1 MNHLNLILLAAG
13 DNKCWDKPCSLWSID
28 NGRNIIDWQLH
39 VIETA
44 LPNSEVNVAVGYNY
58 QKLITD
64 YPDLIFRHVFNWEN
78 SSALHSFLSVVQD
91 YSSQTLVMYG
101 DTVFY
106 SETLAEFTSIK
117 GDVTVAID
125 SLWRQRFSNRS
136 QEDIEFA
143 ETLNIEPHGEV
154 EYTGLVKFSPR
165 AMEWISQHRDVY
177 QSKSGFVDLLKDL
190 KEEGFEI
197 VTYDVAGNWAEMNDQ
212 NDLVHFILGSKA
224 ETLSRIQPK
233 LKKSRVCDQITHTS
247 SDWIKNPK
255 RAIKEVQSKFAGQR
269 LIIRSSSNEEDGWDT
284 ANAGVFES
292 VLNVDCNDAEAVR
305 NAIDNVFS
313 SYGKCLSHA
322 QVLIQP
328 FITDVTMS
336 GVIFTCDLDTG
347 APYYTIN
354 YDDVSGQTD
363 SITSGQTSDLR
374 TIIVF
379 RHETNSILSIDPRL
393 GKVIDAAQELEQ
405 LLGYNKLDIEF
416 AIDNTGHCYTF
427 QIRPITVGHIH
438 YELDEKTFNLHL
450 QNAKQQFKFW
460 QKKPPHILGKY
471 TVFSGMTDWNP
482 AEIIGPRPNALAVN
496 LYSHLITEE
505 TWAKQRSEFG
515 YRDITPAPLVYNFCA
530 QPYVDCRA
538 SINSF
543 IPADLTDDC
552 ALRLVDVYLD
562 ILMENP
568 HLHDKLELD
577 VVFTIWAP
585 TFREDAKQRFK
596 DRNVSE
602 LDIIE
607 LERALKEITVNA
619 LTLLDES
626 TSSTNVLKARFEL
639 LTKADLRPVDK
650 IYQLI
655 QDCKQFGTLA
665 FSHSARA
672 GFVAVTLL
680 KSFVKVG
687 CLTQDRMLEFQTSV
701 STVASDFQ
709 SALADNNA
717 TTDDLTR
724 QFGHLRPGTYDVN
737 QLAYWENPAFYFVR
751 SKQPHFTKDESE
763 HSFSFTQQERQG
775 FQEFLEQLPVELELD
790 DFIEYMGKAIQARER
805 TKFDFTRNLSM
816 ALDLIINYGVK
827 TLELTREDVGFLTF
841 DDIRAMRTGQL
852 NERLLPEFVKLRKAA
867 FAEQQLAKLPCFI
880 SREED
885 FFGFDQEKSQV
896 NFITRLTIV
905 ADFVF
910 LKSDQAKTIS
920 GKIIAIPS
928 ADPGFDWIFSHD
940 IAGLITKYGGANS
953 HMAIRC
959 AELGIPAAIGI
970 GDKLYEGL
978 HEGRLMLDCQKG
990 RFEYV

>member
-1 MNHLNLILLAAG
+1 
-13 DNKCWDKPCSLWSID
+13 
-28 NGRNIIDWQLH
+28 
-39 VIETA
+39 
-44 LPNSEVNVAVGYNY
+44 
-58 QKLITD
+58 
-64 YPDLIFRHVFNWEN
+64 
-78 SSALHSFLSVVQD
+78 
-91 YSSQTLVMYG
+91 
-101 DTVFY
+101 
-106 SETLAEFTSIK
+106 
-117 GDVTVAID
+117 
-125 SLWRQRFSNRS
+125 
-136 QEDIEFA
+136 
-143 ETLNIEPHGEV
+143 
-154 EYTGLVKFSPR
+154 
-165 AMEWISQHRDVY
+165 
-177 QSKSGFVDLLKDL
+177 
-190 KEEGFEI
+190 
-197 VTYDVAGNWAEMNDQ
+197 
-212 NDLVHFILGSKA
+212 
-224 ETLSRIQPK
+224 
-233 LKKSRVCDQITHTS
+233 
-247 SDWIKNPK
+247 
-255 RAIKEVQSKFAGQR
+255 
-269 LIIRSSSNEEDGWDT
+269 
-284 ANAGVFES
+284 
-292 VLNVDCNDAEAVR
+292 
-305 NAIDNVFS
+305 
-313 SYGKCLSHA
+313 
-322 QVLIQP
+322 
-328 FITDVTMS
+328 
-336 GVIFTCDLDTG
+336 
-347 APYYTIN
+347 
-354 YDDVSGQTD
+354 
-363 SITSGQTSDLR
+363 
-374 TIIVF
+374 
-379 RHETNSILSIDPRL
+379 
-393 GKVIDAAQELEQ
+393 
-405 LLGYNKLDIEF
+405 
-416 AIDNTGHCYTF
+416 
-427 QIRPITVGHIH
+427 
-438 YELDEKTFNLHL
+438 
-450 QNAKQQFKFW
+450 
-460 QKKPPHILGKY
+460 
-471 TVFSGMTDWNP
+471 MTDWNP

-970 GDKLYEGL
+970 GDKFYEGL
-978 HEGRLMLDCQKG
+978 REGKLMLDC
-990 RFEYV
+990 RREHFEFV